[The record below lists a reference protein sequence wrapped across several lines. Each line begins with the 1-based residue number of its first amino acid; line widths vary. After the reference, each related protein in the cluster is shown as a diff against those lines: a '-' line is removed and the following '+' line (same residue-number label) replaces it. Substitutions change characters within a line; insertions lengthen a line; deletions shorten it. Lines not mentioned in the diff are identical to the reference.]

1 MTLKNIFLSNPKCS
15 ECGTIFSG
23 NTNDGGYLKFC
34 NHIKNKHNLS
44 NSDYFLKHFMGNTKQ
59 YCLCGCGNETKF
71 FKGKFHKYHSNHKN
85 NVKPNTSTINK
96 IKKNANE
103 RGEINNLINRIGI
116 NVEDIEKA
124 YYDFMEL
131 KKPMSKL
138 SEELFIDF
146 RTLKSYWFK
155 LGLIENKETFK
166 RFTLKSKSKWLNS
179 INKPN
184 DNIVLLLKEN
194 IHIVKTYLNDKK
206 IVTFDDILS
215 LLGVKV
221 DKNYLSWFLKEN
233 LNTTEIKK
241 IKFIKQSQIEIN
253 FLNVLKFYFGNSVLG
268 SFELNGKIFDY
279 KLGKKILIELDGGY
293 WHSKEDVIK
302 NDLIKNNIAKE
313 CGFILIRVSDK
324 EVKNLEF
331 INKLKKIYDE
341 IK

>member
-1 MTLKNIFLSNPKCS
+1 MSSPLHSLVDLQSLPVICPFPPKLC
-15 ECGTIFSG
+15 I
-23 NTNDGGYLKFC
+23 GYVYRL
-34 NHIKNKHNLS
+34 H
-44 NSDYFLKHFMGNTKQ
+44 
-59 YCLCGCGNETKF
+59 
-71 FKGKFHKYHSNHKN
+71 
-85 NVKPNTSTINK
+85 
-96 IKKNANE
+96 
-103 RGEINNLINRIGI
+103 LI
-116 NVEDIEKA
+116 
-124 YYDFMEL
+124 YPY
-131 KKPMSKL
+131 
-138 SEELFIDF
+138 
-146 RTLKSYWFK
+146 
-155 LGLIENKETFK
+155 
-166 RFTLKSKSKWLNS
+166 
-179 INKPN
+179 
-184 DNIVLLLKEN
+184 
-194 IHIVKTYLNDKK
+194 
-206 IVTFDDILS
+206 
-215 LLGVKV
+215 
-221 DKNYLSWFLKEN
+221 YLSWILKEN